1 MVPEGLQGR
10 LEPCRHCHTCPFS
23 YGCQEGATE
32 FGCHNEFTPPQEG
45 QAGGRDVMHPLRPDL
60 TDRLWECGGLD
71 IRIRA
76 RAAQQPLPTLPSYI
90 ARVQVQAGFEAP
102 QCPAVAVPLDR
113 VGTSG
118 RVNTAAWWRAWL
130 RLPAEAVVI
139 VSSFQKDSVL
149 ERAWDHRRP
158 LVESLATAG
167 YDLVTVPNFS
177 LWEGDPP
184 LEHRYNI
191 ARSLRM
197 FEMLVEADVPTI
209 PHVSWYL
216 LRRDLDEWVRELRR
230 WAGLRA
236 FSLDLQTLKAE
247 EDWARGVRELRR
259 LFDGIGQDWDV
270 LVNGVAQRGRIHEVA
285 EICGRVHLMN
295 ERPFQLAIHKRMS
308 VDDLSTGRTRST
320 DKAPTDIFP
329 VEVQKMRDCMSC
341 TRAAAPRPCQPSRL
355 WVG

>member
-1 MVPEGLQGR
+1 MPEGVR
-10 LEPCRHCHTCPFS
+10 LRLDPCRHCARCPAG
-23 YGCQEGATE
+23 YLCDEGATE
-32 FGCHNEFTPPQEG
+32 FGCHNEFTPPREG

-60 TDRLWECGGLD
+60 TERLWECGGLD
-71 IRIRA
+71 IRIRT
-76 RAAQQPLPTLPSYI
+76 RATQQPLPILPPYVP
-90 ARVQVQAGFEAP
+90 RVQKRRGFEAS

-113 VGTSG
+113 VWVPRRT
-118 RVNTAAWWRAWL
+118 RPAAEIKAAL
-130 RLPAEAVVI
+130 RLPAEAAVI

-149 ERAWDHRRP
+149 ERAWHHRRA

-177 LWEGDPP
+177 LWDDDPP

-197 FEMLVEADVPTI
+197 FEMLVEAGVPTI

-216 LRRDLDEWVRELRR
+216 LRRDLDEWVRELQR
-230 WAGLRA
+230 WPGLRA

-247 EDWARGVRELRR
+247 EDWARAVRELRR

-270 LVNGVAQRGRIHEVA
+270 LVNGVAQRGRIREVR

-295 ERPFQLAIHKRMS
+295 ERPFQLAIHRRTS
-308 VDDLSTGRTRST
+308 VDDLSTGRTR
-320 DKAPTDIFP
+320 PTDRPSTEIFA
-329 VEVQKMRDCMSC
+329 VEVQKMRDCMS
-341 TRAAAPRPCQPSRL
+341 
-355 WVG
+355 

>member
-1 MVPEGLQGR
+1 MPEGLQGWI
-10 LEPCRHCHTCPFS
+10 EPCRHCATCPLS
-23 YGCQEGATE
+23 YRCDEGATE

-45 QAGGRDVMHPLRPDL
+45 QVGGRDVMHPLRPDL
-60 TDRLWECGGLD
+60 TERLWECGGLD
-71 IRIRA
+71 IRIRT
-76 RAAQQPLPTLPSYI
+76 RAGQQPLPTLPSYI
-90 ARVQVQAGFEAP
+90 PRVQVQADFEAP

-118 RVNTAAWWRAWL
+118 RMRPAAEIKAAL

-149 ERAWDHRRP
+149 ERVWEHRGA
-158 LVESLATAG
+158 LVESFATAG

-177 LWEGDPP
+177 LWNGDPP

-197 FEMLVEADVPTI
+197 FEMLVEAGVPTI

-216 LRRDLDEWVRELRR
+216 LRRDLDEWVRELQR
-230 WAGLRA
+230 WPGLRA

-247 EDWARGVRELRR
+247 EDWARAVRELRR

-270 LVNGVAQRGRIHEVA
+270 LVNGVAQRGRIREVR

-295 ERPFQLAIHKRMS
+295 ERPFQLAIHRRTS
-308 VDDLSTGRTRST
+308 VDDLSTGRTR
-320 DKAPTDIFP
+320 PTDRPSTEIFA
-329 VEVQKMRDCMSC
+329 VEVQKMRDCMS
-341 TRAAAPRPCQPSRL
+341 
-355 WVG
+355 